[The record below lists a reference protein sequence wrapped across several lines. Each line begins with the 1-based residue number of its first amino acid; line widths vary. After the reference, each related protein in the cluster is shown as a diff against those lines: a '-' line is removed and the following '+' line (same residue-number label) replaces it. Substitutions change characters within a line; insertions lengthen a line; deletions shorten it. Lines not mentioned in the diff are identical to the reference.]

1 MAAARGRAGVCTVL
15 PTKAT
20 VRSAPMSPERRFHR
34 ASMHVAR
41 AAPDSRRIVPLDSSI
56 VDPDARAACSRPES
70 LQVIQKSSTS
80 AALILLHHSRHTQ
93 ALGRSGECCGVRLM
107 LCWRGHAAVVPMHSH
122 QHAMRPQHDR
132 HSWRRRSD
140 TVAWAVCS
148 GAICGDRS
156 HEHGTTL
163 VQTDAAMRAIESH
176 DSTSSPESLPDD
188 RKSHQL
194 TQRSKMV
201 RGNSTQALK

>member
-1 MAAARGRAGVCTVL
+1 
-15 PTKAT
+15 
-20 VRSAPMSPERRFHR
+20 MSPERRFHR

-122 QHAMRPQHDR
+122 KHAMRPQHDR

-140 TVAWAVCS
+140 AVAWPVCS
-148 GAICGDRS
+148 GAVSGGHA
-156 HEHGTTL
+156 HEYGTML
-163 VQTDAAMRAIESH
+163 VHTHAALKASESH
-176 DSTSSPESLPDD
+176 DSTSSRESLPAHRKLAQSVHVSTVD
-188 RKSHQL
+188 RSS
-194 TQRSKMV
+194 RM
-201 RGNSTQALK
+201 QALRCWLHIYTCAAMHAAS